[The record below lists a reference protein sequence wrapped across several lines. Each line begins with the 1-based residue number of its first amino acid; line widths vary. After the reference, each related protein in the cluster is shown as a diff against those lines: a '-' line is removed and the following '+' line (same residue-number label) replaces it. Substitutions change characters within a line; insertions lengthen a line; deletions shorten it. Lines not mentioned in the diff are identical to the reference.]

1 MFAIVHQSQSVKSSS
16 YIVQPLVQ
24 AENCSRYAVSPTPS
38 TAQKMTPSTQ
48 KNSLMQRMRK
58 WMMNS
63 ITTRKT
69 TSSKNR
75 SLQLQTNGSFRS
87 HHKIKKFMTNIL
99 YPEFIFFIFARLI
112 REYVPI
118 HHRSNMS
125 KKFVLGKISA
135 ISRTPFC
142 SLDFTKY

>member
-1 MFAIVHQSQSVKSSS
+1 
-16 YIVQPLVQ
+16 
-24 AENCSRYAVSPTPS
+24 
-38 TAQKMTPSTQ
+38 
-48 KNSLMQRMRK
+48 
-58 WMMNS
+58 MNS

-118 HHRSNMS
+118 HYRSNMS
-125 KKFVLGKISA
+125 KTFVLGKISA